1 MTQGP
6 LISLLWAPQHS
17 SSLSPS
23 PHSPHF
29 PSSPRPLL
37 LQQHPCLTELIW
49 RAYARG
55 SAAAQACAQPQLC
68 VLQITVMVE
77 KQCSFPVF
85 PRATHV
91 ALAPSTTFRHT
102 HTHAHAGSSETPA
115 LGESRTQWRKEK
127 KKKKKRGTYKRSR
140 ADLNAAFRLG
150 PKCNLDCQCRKIHA
164 AAFFCSSLNGNPVR
178 QLNINKHR

>member
-102 HTHAHAGSSETPA
+102 HTHTPA
-115 LGESRTQWRKEK
+115 HLKRLRLVRAEHNGEK

-150 PKCNLDCQCRKIHA
+150 PKCNLDCQCRKIHT